1 MSRLSRTH
9 HLPRWLTRSIA
20 TIAIIAFIAAE
31 AFSIYIFVL
40 NRRLTREL
48 VNHAWREPTIVVS
61 AAHQQPVRVAA
72 LYGVDWR
79 ITPPVALRSL
89 PDHVSR
95 AFLAAEDVRF
105 HHHIGIDP
113 IGMVRALFTNIRA
126 GGIAAGGS
134 TIDQQIIKTR
144 FLSQERTWRRKITEI
159 ILAILLDAR
168 MPKNEIL
175 EVYLNDV
182 YLGHSGGKP
191 ILGIDEAS
199 RLYFDK
205 PPSELRVDEAAVLAG
220 MIRAPNRDTPEKH
233 PDVAR
238 ARRDAILAVMRDH
251 GWINDAQFSAAK
263 TRDVEFNGGEIPQA
277 PYPFYLRALRAGI
290 VKEIGVRSVIE
301 GGLTIVCEMDP
312 DAQRNAERVAARAP
326 AQLEATHSWL
336 RAQARSE
343 PLQIALLSV
352 DPRSGGIRAL
362 VGGSDYNVSPFDRT
376 SAMHRQPGSAFKTF
390 AYLAAIASKKATTA
404 SLLLDAP
411 ISIAVNGNETWE
423 PHNYDDRYR
432 GRVTLREAFEHSL
445 NVPTV
450 RLSEDIGVER
460 VASTA
465 EKFGFEEKFARI
477 PALPLGVTEVSMREL
492 TAAYTPFP
500 NLGIRVE
507 PFLLREVRDRAGKTL
522 YTHDLEQKRVADAA
536 PTYII
541 HSLLRGVVQRG
552 TASRLKRYGLGY
564 VAGKTGT
571 TSDYRDA
578 WFVGYTP
585 DMVTSVWVGFD
596 HGAPLRLS
604 SGESAIPIWGAYM
617 SSVPHLR
624 GEPRPPAGVTFRDI
638 DPESGMLWQDG
649 CPGPVHEVFLDGTAP
664 TNRCPAGFFGG
675 IIRSVFFS
683 RGNFDEPPAITLEQF
698 RKWANDVDRSR
709 REVEGAWGRLKK
721 IFGN

>member
-1 MSRLSRTH
+1 MSRLSRTQR
-9 HLPRWLTRSIA
+9 LPRWLA
-20 TIAIIAFIAAE
+20 AIAIIVFVIGE
-31 AFSIYIFVL
+31 AFCIYLFIL

-48 VNHAWREPTIVVS
+48 VNHSWREPARIVS
-61 AAHQQPVRVAA
+61 AARGAPMPVAT

-79 ITPPVALRSL
+79 ITPPVTLQSIPA
-89 PDHVSR
+89 HVSN

-113 IGMVRALFTNIRA
+113 IGMARALFMNLRA
-126 GGIAAGGS
+126 HGIAAGGS

-159 ILAILLDAR
+159 ILAVLLDAR

-182 YLGHSGGKP
+182 YLGHNEGKP
-191 ILGIDEAS
+191 VLGIDEAA
-199 RLYFDK
+199 RLYFNK
-205 PPSELRVDEAAVLAG
+205 HPSELRVDEAAVLAG
-220 MIRAPNRDTPEKH
+220 MIRAPNRDTPEKR
-233 PDVAR
+233 PDIAR
-238 ARRDAILAVMRDH
+238 ARRDAILGVMHDH
-251 GWINDAQFSAAK
+251 GWIDDAQFAVAK
-263 TRDVEFNGGEIPQA
+263 NRDVEFTSGSIPQA
-277 PYPFYLRALRAGI
+277 PYPFYLRALRAEI
-290 VKEIGVRSVIE
+290 VKEIGVRPVIE
-301 GGLTIVCEMDP
+301 GALTIVCEMDP

-326 AQLEATHSWL
+326 AQLEATHAWL

-343 PLQIALLSV
+343 PLQVALLSV
-352 DPRSGGIRAL
+352 DPRNGGIRAL

-376 SAMHRQPGSAFKTF
+376 TAMHRQPGSAFKTF

-404 SLLLDAP
+404 TLLLDAP
-411 ISIAVNGNETWE
+411 VSIAVNGNETWQ

-432 GRVTLREAFEHSL
+432 GRVTVREAFEHSL

-450 RLSEDIGVER
+450 RLSEDIGVGK
-460 VASTA
+460 VVNVA
-465 EKFGFEEKFARI
+465 EKFGFDEHFARI

-507 PFLLREVRDRAGKTL
+507 PFLLREVRDRGGKTL
-522 YTHDLEQKRVADAA
+522 YAHELEQKRVAEADT
-536 PTYII
+536 TYVM
-541 HSLLRGVVQRG
+541 HTLLRGVVQRG
-552 TASRLKRYGLGY
+552 TAARLKRYGLAY

-578 WFVGYTP
+578 WFVGYTS

-604 SGESAIPIWGAYM
+604 SGEAAIPIWGTYM
-617 SSVPHLR
+617 SAIPHSH
-624 GEPRPPAGVTFRDI
+624 GEPRPPKGVTFRDI
-638 DPESGMLWQDG
+638 DPETGMLWQDG
-649 CPGPVHEVFLDGTAP
+649 CPGPIREVFLAGTAP
-664 TNRCPAGFFGG
+664 THKCPAGFFGN
-675 IIRSVFFS
+675 IVRHVFFD
-683 RGNFDEPPAITLEQF
+683 RDNFDEPAAITFEQF

-709 REVEGAWGRLKK
+709 QEVEGALGRLRR
-721 IFGN
+721 IFGR